1 MQLSIRSPEVAKIA
15 GGRGAIESTKATS
28 AARKG
33 PEQIEAYDLVLR
45 AHAAMW
51 LWTHDSFRSA
61 LELLIQAIAIDPE
74 NARARREIAW
84 LAVVGLI
91 SHLDEKPVPSEEIV
105 AQASKAVQLNP
116 SGGRAHMVA
125 AAAYFFK

>member
-61 LELLIQAIAIDPE
+61 LELLGQAIAIDPE

-91 SHLDEKPVPSEEIV
+91 SHLDEKPVPSAGLVEL
-105 AQASKAVQLNP
+105 ASEAGHMSR
-116 SGGRAHMVA
+116 SGG
-125 AAAYFFK
+125 